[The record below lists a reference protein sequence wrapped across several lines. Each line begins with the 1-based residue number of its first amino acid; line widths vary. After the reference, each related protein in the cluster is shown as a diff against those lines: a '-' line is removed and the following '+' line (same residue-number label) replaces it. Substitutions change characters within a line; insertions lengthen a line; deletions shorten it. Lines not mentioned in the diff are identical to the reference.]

1 MVIVINRPA
10 VSSIILARLL
20 YSINWFNIASI
31 FYLIA
36 VDFKQDIS
44 MLGLITSGF
53 LIGIGIFQVPAGIL
67 AAKYGPRKIAIYGIL
82 ISSSA
87 AFLSGLSTDLYHMII
102 LRFIVGLGMACFFGP
117 SVILISNY
125 LAKGSEGL
133 GVGLLNSAHALG
145 GIIGIFGWIIL
156 AEVTGWRISLMVSG
170 LLGLITGFFLAIVLL
185 REKIQTDFGI
195 KISDLRQILFNNS
208 LIVLGLALLGF
219 QIGSNLT
226 LTFIVF
232 YLTDYLN
239 IDPIMAGFV
248 GSFNLII
255 ALLFSPLF
263 GRIYDR
269 IRDAR
274 QLLIISGIVISSSMA
289 MIAANTFYIIILSI
303 IIAGFF
309 LAGGFVI
316 VYTKAKQVKGPQ
328 TEYETLAVSFVNGIS
343 LFNAF
348 WVPTVFSFIVNQY
361 GYSAAWLL
369 GGFLTVL
376 LILPLFKLKRSQLL

>member
-1 MVIVINRPA
+1 MVIVINRTP
-10 VSSIILARLL
+10 VFSLIFARIL

-31 FYLIA
+31 FYFIA
-36 VDFKQDIS
+36 SDFKQDIS
-44 MLGLITSGF
+44 MLGLITSSF
-53 LIGIGIFQVPAGIL
+53 LIGIGIFQIPAGIL

-82 ISSSA
+82 ITSSA
-87 AFLSGLSTDLYHMII
+87 AFLSGLSTDLFHMIV

-117 SVILISNY
+117 SVILISKY
-125 LAKGSEGL
+125 LGKGSEGL

-156 AEVTGWRISLMVSG
+156 AEVTGWRISLMLSG
-170 LLGLITGFFLAIVLL
+170 LLGIVTGLLLIIALI
-185 REKIQTDFGI
+185 REKIQIDFGI
-195 KISDLRQILFNNS
+195 KVSELRQILFNKS

-232 YLTDYLN
+232 YLADHLN
-239 IDPIMAGFV
+239 IDPTIAGFV

-255 ALLFSPLF
+255 ALVSSPLF
-263 GRIYDR
+263 GKIYDR
-269 IRDAR
+269 IKDAKK
-274 QLLIISGIVISSSMA
+274 LLIISGIVMSSSMA
-289 MIAANTFYIIILSI
+289 MIAANTLYVIILSI

-316 VYTKAKQVKGPQ
+316 VYTKAKQVKGLHA
-328 TEYETLAVSFVNGIS
+328 EYETLAVSYVNGIS

-348 WVPTVFSFIVNQY
+348 WVPIVFSYIVNQS
-361 GYSAAWLL
+361 GYSMAWFL
-369 GGFLTVL
+369 GGFITL
-376 LILPLFKLKRSQLL
+376 LLVLPLFKLK

>member
-1 MVIVINRPA
+1 MVIVINRTS
-10 VSSIILARLL
+10 VFSLIFARIL

-31 FYLIA
+31 FYFIA
-36 VDFKQDIS
+36 LDFKQDIS
-44 MLGLITSGF
+44 MLGLITSSF
-53 LIGIGIFQVPAGIL
+53 LIGIGIFQIPAGIL

-82 ISSSA
+82 ITSSA
-87 AFLSGLSTDLYHMII
+87 AFLSGLSTDLFHMIV

-117 SVILISNY
+117 SVILISKY
-125 LAKGSEGL
+125 LGKGSEGL

-156 AEVTGWRISLMVSG
+156 AEVTGWRISLMLSG
-170 LLGLITGFFLAIVLL
+170 LLGIVTGLLLIIALI
-185 REKIQTDFGI
+185 REKIQIDFGI
-195 KISDLRQILFNNS
+195 KISELRQILFNKS

-232 YLTDYLN
+232 YLADHLN
-239 IDPIMAGFV
+239 IDPTIAGFV

-255 ALLFSPLF
+255 ALVSSPLF
-263 GRIYDR
+263 GKIYDR
-269 IRDAR
+269 IKDAKK
-274 QLLIISGIVISSSMA
+274 LLIISGIVMSSSMA
-289 MIAANTFYIIILSI
+289 MIAANTLYVIILSI

-316 VYTKAKQVKGPQ
+316 VYTKAKQVKGLHV
-328 TEYETLAVSFVNGIS
+328 EYETLAVSYVNGIS

-348 WVPTVFSFIVNQY
+348 WVPIVFSYIVNQS
-361 GYSAAWLL
+361 GYSMAWFL
-369 GGFLTVL
+369 GGFLT
-376 LILPLFKLKRSQLL
+376 LILVLPLFKLK

>member
-1 MVIVINRPA
+1 MVIVINRTS
-10 VSSIILARLL
+10 VFSLIFARIL

-31 FYLIA
+31 FYFIA
-36 VDFKQDIS
+36 LDFKQDIS
-44 MLGLITSGF
+44 MLGLITSSF
-53 LIGIGIFQVPAGIL
+53 LIGIGIFQIPAGIL

-82 ISSSA
+82 ITSSA
-87 AFLSGLSTDLYHMII
+87 VFLSGLSTDLFHMIV

-117 SVILISNY
+117 SVILISKY
-125 LAKGSEGL
+125 LGKGSEGL

-156 AEVTGWRISLMVSG
+156 AEVTGWRISLMLSG
-170 LLGLITGFFLAIVLL
+170 LLGIVTGLLLIIALI
-185 REKIQTDFGI
+185 REKIQIDFGI
-195 KISDLRQILFNNS
+195 KISELRQILFNKS

-232 YLTDYLN
+232 YLADHLN
-239 IDPIMAGFV
+239 IDPTIAGFV

-255 ALLFSPLF
+255 ALVSSPLF
-263 GRIYDR
+263 GKIYDR
-269 IRDAR
+269 IKDAKK
-274 QLLIISGIVISSSMA
+274 LLIISGIVISLSMA
-289 MIAANTFYIIILSI
+289 MIAANTLYVIILSI

-316 VYTKAKQVKGPQ
+316 VYTKAKQVKGLHA
-328 TEYETLAVSFVNGIS
+328 EYETLAVSYVNGIS

-348 WVPTVFSFIVNQY
+348 WVPIVFSYIVNQS
-361 GYSAAWLL
+361 GYSMAWFL
-369 GGFLTVL
+369 GGFLTL
-376 LILPLFKLKRSQLL
+376 LLVLPLFKLK